1 MNNPIRKLRKFF
13 VKPKKMNATAVRNAA
28 ASSYDEETDDTKL
41 SGAFVVVLLLHI
53 VAVVGIVAFTK
64 IKENRKNIEPVT
76 AAQSKDKKAVA
87 TPMTVAAVG
96 GSKSAQLAP
105 EVPQIDVPAVENN
118 PPKILPSTGS
128 LLHTVKQGET
138 VSRIAIAYGTT
149 VPELVHLNG
158 LKSSADIA
166 VGQTLNLPDKNSL
179 PPIPVV
185 EPRRTETVKTSP
197 PKPAVSPVKTTPST
211 TKPFLTSGSKTY
223 TIQKGD
229 TAAKIAREHGVSYEA
244 LIKANNI
251 KDPRKIQPGQPLK
264 IPSKS

>member
-41 SGAFVVVLLLHI
+41 SGAFVVVLILHI

-64 IKENRKNIEPVT
+64 IKENRKNIDPI
-76 AAQSKDKKAVA
+76 ASAQSKDKKAIA

-105 EVPQIDVPAVENN
+105 DVPQIDVPDVENN

-128 LLHTVKQGET
+128 MVHTVKQGET
-138 VSRIAIAYGTT
+138 VTKIAFAYGTT
-149 VPELVHLNG
+149 VAELVRLNG
-158 LKSSADIA
+158 LKNSADIA
-166 VGQTLNLPDKNSL
+166 VGQSLNLPDKNSI
-179 PPIPVV
+179 PPIPAV
-185 EPRRTETVKTSP
+185 EPRRADTVKNAP
-197 PKPAVSPVKTTPST
+197 PKPAISPVKTTVPT

-229 TAAKIAREHGVSYEA
+229 TAVKIAREHGVKYEA

-251 KDPRKIQPGQPLK
+251 KDPKKIQPGQPLK

>member
-41 SGAFVVVLLLHI
+41 SGAFVVVLILHI

-64 IKENRKNIEPVT
+64 IKENRKSIEPI
-76 AAQSKDKKAVA
+76 ASAQSKDKKAIA
-87 TPMTVAAVG
+87 PPMTVAAVG
-96 GSKSAQLAP
+96 GSKSTQLASD
-105 EVPQIDVPAVENN
+105 VPQIDVPAVEENN
-118 PPKILPSTGS
+118 PPRILPSTGS
-128 LLHTVKQGET
+128 MVHTVKQGET
-138 VSRIAIAYGTT
+138 VSRIALAYGST
-149 VPELVHLNG
+149 VPELVRLNG
-158 LKSSADIA
+158 LKNSADIA

-179 PPIPVV
+179 PPVPAV
-185 EPRRTETVKTSP
+185 EPRRSDTVKIAP
-197 PKPAVSPVKTTPST
+197 PKPAISPVKTTT
-211 TKPFLTSGSKTY
+211 TKPFLTPGSKTY

-229 TAAKIAREHGVSYEA
+229 TAVKIARQHGVSYEA

-251 KDPRKIQPGQPLK
+251 KDPKKIQPGQPLK